1 MRSIRNT
8 VTKAR
13 SFLMRK
19 EAEAEAV
26 SPHITLTEIASEIIG
41 LLDIFIMVFCIVRK
55 IGKDLIILPYP
66 TIALELSSGKK
77 EFLTPMFNI
86 SFKLGSFLKFK
97 AKINI
102 MAITMD
108 IITLQVPET
117 LSSETPYLT
126 K

>member
-1 MRSIRNT
+1 
-8 VTKAR
+8 
-13 SFLMRK
+13 
-19 EAEAEAV
+19 
-26 SPHITLTEIASEIIG
+26 
-41 LLDIFIMVFCIVRK
+41 MVFCIVRK

-108 IITLQVPET
+108 IITLQVPDT